1 MMNIENGL
9 NSMIINIIYLIINV
23 ITFVVFG
30 LDKFYAIKKK
40 WRYKVT
46 TLLGLCFIG
55 GALGG
60 FLAMKIFN
68 HKTNKNIFTIS
79 VPLLLVVQI
88 AILLF
93 IQYNL

>member
-40 WRYKVT
+40 WRYKVI

>member
-1 MMNIENGL
+1 
-9 NSMIINIIYLIINV
+9 MIINILFEKYKFFLICFIIINF
-23 ITFVVFG
+23 ITFIVFG

-60 FLAMKIFN
+60 FLAMYLFR
-68 HKTNKNIFTIS
+68 HKTNKKIFGIGI
-79 VPLLLVVQI
+79 PLMLIFQI
-88 AILLF
+88 MILLF
-93 IQYNL
+93 IK